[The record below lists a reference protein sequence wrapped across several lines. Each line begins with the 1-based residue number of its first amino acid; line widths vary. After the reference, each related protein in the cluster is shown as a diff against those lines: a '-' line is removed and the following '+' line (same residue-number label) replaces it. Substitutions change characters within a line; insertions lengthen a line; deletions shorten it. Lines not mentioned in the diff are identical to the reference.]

1 MVSGSVLFN
10 KSYSFGQ
17 KIRWL
22 GLLAKTRRNQ
32 RMMRLAAAIM
42 AKSDSPEPIIIDIG
56 ANVGRFTTAF
66 MAAAKPPKL
75 VLAIEPSN
83 YVFAILKIVT
93 AKLERVRC
101 RKLALSHESGEVQLK
116 TPVKKSGSLR
126 VGLSHISDSD
136 GDDDEITAF
145 VENVQAK
152 RLDDLLTAESI
163 THVDIVK
170 IDVEGAEQYVINGA
184 PNLIN
189 KTKPIWFIELVQ
201 ARADNFTGLASDIF
215 QQFIGAGYHAF
226 ILNADYG
233 WDQVTAISDATD
245 YLFVPVATT

>member
-1 MVSGSVLFN
+1 VISGSVLFS

-42 AKSDSPEPIIIDIG
+42 AKSDAAEPIIIDIG
-56 ANVGRFTTAF
+56 ANVGLFTTAF

-83 YVFAILKIVT
+83 YVFTILKIVT
-93 AKLERVRC
+93 TKLDRVRC
-101 RKLALSHESGEVQLK
+101 RKLALSHESSQVQLK

-126 VGLSHISDSD
+126 VGLSHIGN
-136 GDDDEITAF
+136 GDELTAF
-145 VENVQAK
+145 VENVQAR
-152 RLDDLLTAESI
+152 RLDDLLTAEAI

-170 IDVEGAEQYVINGA
+170 IDVEGAEQHVINGA

-201 ARADNFTGLASDIF
+201 GRADNFTGSASDLF
-215 QQFIGAGYHAF
+215 HQFISIGYQAF
-226 ILNADYG
+226 VLNDDYG
-233 WDQVTAISDATD
+233 WDQVTAISEATD
-245 YLFVPVATT
+245 YLFVPVATA

>member
-1 MVSGSVLFN
+1 VFVISGSVLFN

-42 AKSDSPEPIIIDIG
+42 GKSDAAEPVIIDVG
-56 ANVGRFTTAF
+56 ANVGLFTTAF

-93 AKLERVRC
+93 AKLDRVRC

-126 VGLSHISDSD
+126 VGLSHIGD
-136 GDDDEITAF
+136 GDEMTAF
-145 VENVQAK
+145 VETVQAK

-163 THVDIVK
+163 PHVDIVK
-170 IDVEGAEQYVINGA
+170 IDVEGAEQHVINGA

-201 ARADNFTGLASDIF
+201 GRADNFTGSASDIF
-215 QQFIGAGYHAF
+215 QQFIDAGYQAF
-226 ILNADYG
+226 ILNDDYG
-233 WDQVTAISDATD
+233 WDQVTGISDATD
-245 YLFVPVATT
+245 YLFVPVATA

>member
-1 MVSGSVLFN
+1 MLVISGSVLFN
-10 KSYSFGQ
+10 NSYSFGQ

-42 AKSDSPEPIIIDIG
+42 AKSDTAEPVIIDIG
-56 ANVGRFTTAF
+56 ANVGCLPRRSWRRQ
-66 MAAAKPPKL
+66 KPPKL

-93 AKLERVRC
+93 AKLDRVRC

-126 VGLSHISDSD
+126 VGLSHIGD
-136 GDDDEITAF
+136 GDEMTAF
-145 VENVQAK
+145 VETVQAK

-163 THVDIVK
+163 T
-170 IDVEGAEQYVINGA
+170 
-184 PNLIN
+184 PC
-189 KTKPIWFIELVQ
+189 
-201 ARADNFTGLASDIF
+201 
-215 QQFIGAGYHAF
+215 
-226 ILNADYG
+226 
-233 WDQVTAISDATD
+233 
-245 YLFVPVATT
+245 

>member
-1 MVSGSVLFN
+1 MVSSSVLFN

-22 GLLAKTRRNQ
+22 GLLAKTKRNQ

-42 AKSDSPEPIIIDIG
+42 KKSDAIEPVIIDIG
-56 ANVGRFTTAF
+56 ANVGLFTTAF

-93 AKLERVRC
+93 AKLDRVRC

-126 VGLSHISDSD
+126 VGLSHIGD
-136 GDDDEITAF
+136 GDEITAF

-170 IDVEGAEQYVINGA
+170 IDVEGAEQRVINGA

-201 ARADNFTGLASDIF
+201 GRADNFTGSTSDIF
-215 QQFIGAGYHAF
+215 QQFISAGYQAF
-226 ILNADYG
+226 VLNDHYD
-233 WDQVTAISDATD
+233 WDKVTAISDATD
-245 YLFVPVATT
+245 YLFVPVATL

>member
-1 MVSGSVLFN
+1 MVLGSVLLN

-22 GLLAKTRRNQ
+22 GLLAKTKRNK
-32 RMMRLAAAIM
+32 RMMRLATAIM
-42 AKSDSPEPIIIDIG
+42 AKSDAAEPVIIDIG
-56 ANVGRFTTAF
+56 ANVGLFTTAF
-66 MAAAKPPKL
+66 MVAVKPPKL

-93 AKLERVRC
+93 AKLDRVRC
-101 RKLALSHESGEVQLK
+101 RKLALSHENGDVLLK

-126 VGLSHISDSD
+126 VGLSHIGN
-136 GDDDEITAF
+136 GDEGAAF
-145 VENVQAK
+145 SENVQAK
-152 RLDDLLTAESI
+152 RLDDLLTAEAI

-170 IDVEGAEQYVINGA
+170 IDVEGAEQHVINGA

-201 ARADNFTGLASDIF
+201 GRADNFTGSASDIF
-215 QQFIGAGYHAF
+215 QQFIVAGYQAF
-226 ILNADYG
+226 ILNQDYG

-245 YLFVPVATT
+245 YLFVPAATA

>member
-1 MVSGSVLFN
+1 MISGSVLFN

-22 GLLAKTRRNQ
+22 GLLAKTKRNQ
-32 RMMRLAAAIM
+32 RMMRLAAAILE
-42 AKSDSPEPIIIDIG
+42 KSDAAEPVIIDIG
-56 ANVGRFTTAF
+56 ANVGLFTTAF
-66 MAAAKPPKL
+66 VAAAKPPKL

-93 AKLERVRC
+93 AKLDRVRC

-126 VGLSHISDSD
+126 VGLSNIGD
-136 GDDDEITAF
+136 GNEITAF

-163 THVDIVK
+163 TQVDIVK
-170 IDVEGAEQYVINGA
+170 IDVEGAEQHVINGA

-201 ARADNFTGLASDIF
+201 GRADNFTGSASNIF
-215 QQFIGAGYHAF
+215 QQFIDAGYKAF
-226 ILNADYG
+226 ILNDNYS
-233 WDQVTAISDATD
+233 WDQVTAISDETD
-245 YLFVPVATT
+245 YLFVPVATS